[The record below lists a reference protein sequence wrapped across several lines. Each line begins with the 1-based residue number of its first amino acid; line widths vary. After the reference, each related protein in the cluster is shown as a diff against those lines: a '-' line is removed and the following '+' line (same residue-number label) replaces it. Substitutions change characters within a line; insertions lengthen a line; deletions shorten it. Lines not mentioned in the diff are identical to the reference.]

1 MRTKTITA
9 TRKSTNKLPTK
20 RTTRKKYSMNPISNR
35 TKRSSRSNRSRYF
48 RIPDSMDEPLQSLF
62 ETIVPQRKKTPSPF
76 ESIVLQNSPIQNMVE
91 LNSNAIHYL
100 VDFAGTD
107 TVIDAIISNNDP
119 NKDIG
124 KETKI
129 ILGSDKFDSIDKDMI
144 KNILYSKNAGT
155 EATHWV
161 YYDKTGYEHN
171 SYNKKHQPSGTNGFC
186 QSFAIL
192 YMLGH
197 TSNKK
202 IFKNMVKKLEPNQYE
217 ENNLIVIRF
226 WKYII
231 TEWFKYEYIKDWCV
245 NIWKEINDEKIKD
258 FSKTTRVSKVGPMKP
273 LLDDSSKIDK
283 TFILNLMDY
292 LETNIK
298 TITEKINKNIF

>member
-1 MRTKTITA
+1 MRTKSITA

-20 RTTRKKYSMNPISNR
+20 RTTGKKYSMNPISNR
-35 TKRSSRSNRSRYF
+35 TKRSSRSRYF

-119 NKDIG
+119 NTDIG

-161 YYDKTGYEHN
+161 YYDKTGMQHN
-171 SYNKKHQPSGTNGFC
+171 SYLKKHQPMGSNGFC

-192 YMLGH
+192 YMLKH
-197 TSNKK
+197 TSHSKEFRK
-202 IFKNMVKKLEPNQYE
+202 MVKQLKPNQYE
-217 ENNLIVIRF
+217 DNNLIVIQF
-226 WKYII
+226 WKYILK
-231 TEWFKYEYIKDWCV
+231 EWFHYDDLMDWCID
-245 NIWKEINDEKIKD
+245 IWKQINDEKIKD
-258 FSKTTRVSKVGPMKP
+258 FSKTTRVSKIGPMKP

>member
-1 MRTKTITA
+1 
-9 TRKSTNKLPTK
+9 
-20 RTTRKKYSMNPISNR
+20 
-35 TKRSSRSNRSRYF
+35 
-48 RIPDSMDEPLQSLF
+48 MDEPLQSLF

-119 NKDIG
+119 NTDIG

-161 YYDKTGYEHN
+161 YYDKTGMQHN
-171 SYNKKHQPSGTNGFC
+171 SYLKKHQPMGSNGFC

-192 YMLGH
+192 YMLKH
-197 TSNKK
+197 TSHSKEFRK
-202 IFKNMVKKLEPNQYE
+202 MVKQLKPNQYE
-217 ENNLIVIRF
+217 DNNLIVIQF
-226 WKYII
+226 WKYILK
-231 TEWFKYEYIKDWCV
+231 EWFHYDDLMDWCID
-245 NIWKEINDEKIKD
+245 IWKQINDEKIKD
-258 FSKTTRVSKVGPMKP
+258 FSKTTRVSKIGPMKP

>member
-1 MRTKTITA
+1 MRTKSRKPSVNRN
-9 TRKSTNKLPTK
+9 TRRKYNAIALPNRNNGTK
-20 RTTRKKYSMNPISNR
+20 RK
-35 TKRSSRSNRSRYF
+35 YF
-48 RIPDSMDEPLQSLF
+48 RRTSFPEPSVSPF
-62 ETIVPQRKKTPSPF
+62 ETIIPKIPKMKKTPTPSPF
-76 ESIVLQNSPIQNMVE
+76 ETMVLQNSPIQNVVE
-91 LNSNAIHYL
+91 LDSNAIHYL

-124 KETKI
+124 EETKL
-129 ILGSDKFDSIDKDMI
+129 ILGSDIHNI
-144 KNILYSKNAGT
+144 NPIQNILHSKNAGT

-161 YYDKTGYEHN
+161 YYDKKGVQHN
-171 SYNKKHQPSGTNGFC
+171 SYLKKHQPLGSNGFC

-192 YMLGH
+192 YMLKH
-197 TSNKK
+197 TSHSKEFRK
-202 IFKNMVKKLEPNQYE
+202 MVKQLKPNDFE
-217 ENNLIVIRF
+217 NNNLIVIQF
-226 WKYII
+226 WKYILK
-231 TEWFKYEYIKDWCV
+231 EWFHYEDMMDWCID
-245 NIWKEINDEKIKD
+245 IWKQINDEKIKD
-258 FSKTTRVSKVGPMKP
+258 FSKTTRVSKIGPMKP